1 MIGNVAFVFVAF
13 WLVGAVAFA
22 AERTRLPGTGVELT
36 PPAGMVPSDE
46 FAGFVN
52 PANGSAMLVAQLPVS
67 WTEFPDFLATMSDSV
82 LARQG
87 LRRVG
92 RHTLPEGVAGNVLI
106 TAEHS
111 QHGIPFERWIYLAP
125 GELALAM
132 ITVQMPQQ
140 FATEAAEL
148 AARASLASVRVVSEA
163 PAGGSGPATIASLPF
178 TIAESSRFALRTVLA
193 GNTVMLRAIHQREG
207 TEAILLI
214 SKSLARGDGD
224 ELELSTRELET
235 LEGVEQISID
245 DAYAEIAV
253 GDLAGIELTARCAER
268 ASGEPC
274 FAYQLT
280 LFDTDAYYRV
290 LGLTHADL
298 AAAYLP
304 EFKRIAHSLT
314 PK

>member
-140 FATEAAEL
+140 FATEAAAL
-148 AARASLASVRVVSEA
+148 AARASLASVRVSAE
-163 PAGGSGPATIASLPF
+163 PAGRNDPVTIASLPF

-214 SKSLARGDGD
+214 SKSLARGGQDH
-224 ELELSTRELET
+224 LETSTRALET
-235 LEGVEQISID
+235 LEGVERISID

-253 GDLAGIELTARCAER
+253 GDLPGIELTARCAES

-280 LFDTDAYYRV
+280 LFDTGAYYRV